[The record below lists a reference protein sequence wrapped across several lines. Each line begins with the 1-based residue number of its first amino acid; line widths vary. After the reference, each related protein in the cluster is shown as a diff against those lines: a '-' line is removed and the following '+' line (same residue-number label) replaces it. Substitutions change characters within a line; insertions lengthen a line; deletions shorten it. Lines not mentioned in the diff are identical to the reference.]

1 MSVCVCVCVCVWVG
15 VWVCVR
21 VCTSVYMCVL
31 AHCMC
36 VYCFMQDSKI
46 DILDSAQV
54 VQKKLKKSFC
64 EPGLVE
70 GNGVLAFARFVLF
83 PLIKEG
89 QY

>member
-1 MSVCVCVCVCVWVG
+1 MCTCVCV
-15 VWVCVR
+15 
-21 VCTSVYMCVL
+21 L
-31 AHCMC
+31 ACCMC
-36 VYCFMQDSKI
+36 VYYSVQDSKI

>member
-1 MSVCVCVCVCVWVG
+1 
-15 VWVCVR
+15 
-21 VCTSVYMCVL
+21 
-31 AHCMC
+31 MC
-36 VYCFMQDSKI
+36 VYYSVQDSKI